1 MPIESECLV
10 VEFRGVSKHF
20 KIQEPKTLKEFLS
33 AFVAGK
39 GAGQRF
45 YALKDVSFGVRAGE
59 SLGIVGRNGSGK
71 STALKLIAGVM
82 VPTDGQVIVRG
93 HVCPLIELGAAFNP
107 DLTGKENIYLGASI
121 LGLPNHTIRE
131 RISSIIDFAELRGFM
146 DTPIKHYSSGMQ
158 VRLTF
163 SVAVHCDP
171 EILII
176 DESLAV
182 GDAHFQ
188 EKCIG
193 RMLEFQRQGVTILLV
208 SHSLPLVEA
217 FCTRA
222 MILDAGRRIADG
234 EPREIVSLYKDMLL
248 ASSGVPAT

>member
-1 MPIESECLV
+1 MLIVRHFSITVGQLQADFSWPRWLHCYHCLLGITYSDGWSHGLPIESECLV

-71 STALKLIAGVM
+71 STALKLVAGVM

-182 GDAHFQ
+182 GDAHFPG
-188 EKCIG
+188 K
-193 RMLEFQRQGVTILLV
+193 V
-208 SHSLPLVEA
+208 H
-217 FCTRA
+217 
-222 MILDAGRRIADG
+222 
-234 EPREIVSLYKDMLL
+234 REN
-248 ASSGVPAT
+248 A